1 MGSVSALDQSSL
13 IAQACRKTIGSIQ
26 MLPPNLN
33 SLRMFDAA
41 ARHLNFRLAAEELNL
56 TQGAVAQQVRRLET
70 DLGHKLFLRH
80 ARGLSLTDTGRSYHS
95 PVRQAL
101 ALIEDATNCLAPAE
115 QKVTLSVPPSFAA
128 KWLVPRLPEFE
139 AAHPGIELRILAE
152 EALSDF
158 KHDGIDLAI
167 RLGPRPNDLD
177 LQSECLSHMDLV
189 AVTNQDMALTLG
201 DTPTLEDLA
210 EHTLI
215 QDGHHY
221 WDQLLRNAGLTTQK
235 RVLQF
240 NQTALAMDAAMNGQG
255 IALVPQI
262 FLGNPS
268 LQQVWRSPAI
278 KDAGFYVVWP
288 RRKVP
293 NQARKTVV
301 NWLLTQR
308 SDAH

>member
-1 MGSVSALDQSSL
+1 
-13 IAQACRKTIGSIQ
+13 
-26 MLPPNLN
+26 
-33 SLRMFDAA
+33 MFDAA

-70 DLGHKLFLRH
+70 ELGHKLFLRQ
-80 ARGLSLTDTGRSYHS
+80 ARGLSLTDTGRRYHN

-101 ALIEDATNCLAPAE
+101 ALIEDATNSLVPAE

-128 KWLVPRLPEFE
+128 KWLVPRLPDFE
-139 AAHPGIELRILAE
+139 ATHPGIELRILAE

-167 RLGPRPNDLD
+167 RLGPRPSDLD
-177 LQSECLSHMDLV
+177 LQSECLSPLDMV
-189 AVTNQDMALTLG
+189 AVTSKNVALTLK
-201 DTPTLEDLA
+201 DTPTLESLTK
-210 EHTLI
+210 HTLI

-235 RVLQF
+235 RLLQF
-240 NQTALAMDAAMNGQG
+240 NQTALAMDAAMNGLG

-268 LQQVWRSPAI
+268 LQQVWLTPAI

-288 RRKVP
+288 RRKAP
-293 NQARKTVV
+293 NPARKTVV
-301 NWLLTQR
+301 NWLLSQR
-308 SDAH
+308 GDVY